1 MISTAKIFNNLNST
15 RSETFHNSL
24 THPFAPSPTNGL
36 SLPPTQLRSLQSNLF
51 FFSICRFFTLCKTSS
66 IVEDVYIDRN
76 RRTRIKTARPRG
88 RKRKEK
94 KKEIKI
100 RRTIYHYKISFLTKL
115 YYSHYR
121 GSIDLFDYDIV

>member
-51 FFSICRFFTLCKTSS
+51 FSQF
-66 IVEDVYIDRN
+66 V
-76 RRTRIKTARPRG
+76 A
-88 RKRKEK
+88 
-94 KKEIKI
+94 
-100 RRTIYHYKISFLTKL
+100 FLHCAK
-115 YYSHYR
+115 HHP
-121 GSIDLFDYDIV
+121 

>member
-36 SLPPTQLRSLQSNLF
+36 SLPPTQLRSLQSNF
-51 FFSICRFFTLCKTSS
+51 IFFSICRFFTLCKTSS

-76 RRTRIKTARPRG
+76 RRTRIKQRG
-88 RKRKEK
+88 RERKKKKRKK
-94 KKEIKI
+94 
-100 RRTIYHYKISFLTKL
+100 RRNKDSSNHLPL
-115 YYSHYR
+115 
-121 GSIDLFDYDIV
+121 